1 MAVHHWVAPQV
12 PSGYPP
18 LECACSRYPYTP
30 TAANNSAIKPV
41 VLVKFRNLSVGHDL
55 TFGAGMGFQGKGGS

>member
-1 MAVHHWVAPQV
+1 VFFWNFGAVLTAPCLTGEVRGSERQAQ
-12 PSGYPP
+12 GIT
-18 LECACSRYPYTP
+18 R
-30 TAANNSAIKPV
+30 AARSEAV